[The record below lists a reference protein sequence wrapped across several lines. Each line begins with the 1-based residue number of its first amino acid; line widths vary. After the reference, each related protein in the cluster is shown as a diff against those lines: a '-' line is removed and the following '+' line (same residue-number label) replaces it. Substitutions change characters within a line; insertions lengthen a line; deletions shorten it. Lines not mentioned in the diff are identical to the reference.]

1 VDKEARVRTRWFI
14 AVLAAV
20 AAVMAAPV
28 SATASGAARD
38 ATATPIKHVVVIFDE
53 NISFDHY
60 FGTYPFAANPP
71 GEPRFHAAP
80 GTPTVNGL
88 TSALL
93 TANTNLANPF
103 RFDRSEPI
111 TCDQN
116 HDYTPEQQSMDAGL
130 MDKFVQFDGSA
141 YTPPPMGSTRPC
153 RTSDVMG
160 YYDGNTVTA
169 LWNYAQHFA
178 LEDESFGTTFGP
190 STPGAI
196 NLVSGQTHGV
206 TPANRSGDT
215 SNGTIIGDPDPRFDD
230 CSSGSTAAMH
240 GTNIGDLLNG
250 AGLTWGWFEGGFK
263 PSSHKDGKAVC
274 DTAHK
279 NIGGALITDYE
290 PHHEPFQYYRSTA
303 NPHHLPPTSTAM
315 IGRTD
320 RANHQYDV
328 SDFWAAV
335 DHGNMPAVSFLK
347 ARASQDGHADNSD
360 PLDEQ
365 HWLVS
370 TINRIERLPTWRS
383 TAIVIAWDDSDGW
396 YDHVMPPIV
405 SQSNDPGEDA
415 LTAPG
420 HCGTA
425 APGAYQDRCGY
436 GPRLPLLVVSPWARR
451 NSVDSQITDQTSIIR
466 FVEDNWSLGRI
477 GNQSFDAKAGPLD
490 GMFDFSGPPH
500 TARLILNPITG
511 EVVHH

>member
-1 VDKEARVRTRWFI
+1 MVRTRRLI
-14 AVLAAV
+14 AAISVV
-20 AAVMAAPV
+20 AAIMAAPV
-28 SATASGAARD
+28 SATASGGGAARD

-53 NISFDHY
+53 NVSFDHY
-60 FGTYPFAANPP
+60 FGTYPYATNPP
-71 GEPRFHAAP
+71 GEPSFHPAP
-80 GTPTVNGL
+80 GTPSVNGL
-88 TSALL
+88 TSTLL

-116 HDYTPEQQSMDAGL
+116 HDYTPEQQSMNSGL
-130 MDKFVQFDGSA
+130 MDKFVQFDGDA

-169 LWNYAQHFA
+169 LWNYAQHYA
-178 LEDESFGTTFGP
+178 MDDESFGTTYGP
-190 STPGAI
+190 STLGALNVI
-196 NLVSGQTHGV
+196 SGQTHGA
-206 TPANRSGDT
+206 TPANQSGDT
-215 SNGTIIGDPDPRFDD
+215 SNGTVVGDPDPAFDD
-230 CSSGSTAAMH
+230 CSSGSTVAMH
-240 GTNIGDLLNG
+240 GTNIGTLLNR
-250 AGLTWGWFEGGFK
+250 AGLTWGWFEAGFK
-263 PSSHKDGKAVC
+263 PSSRKDGKAVC
-274 DTAHK
+274 DTAHT
-279 NIGGALITDYE
+279 NVGGALITDYE

-303 NPHHLPPTSTAM
+303 NPHHLPPSSVAM

-328 SDFWAAV
+328 SDFWAAAG
-335 DHGNMPAVSFLK
+335 HGNLPAVSFLK
-347 ARASQDGHADNSD
+347 ARASQDGHPDNSD

-370 TINRIERLPTWRS
+370 TINRLERLPTWRS

-405 SQSNDPGEDA
+405 SQSNDPAEDA
-415 LTAPG
+415 LTGPG

-451 NSVDSQITDQTSIIR
+451 NSIDSQITDQTSIIR

-490 GMFDFSGPPH
+490 GMFAFNGRPH
-500 TARLILNPITG
+500 TQRLILNPITG
-511 EVVHH
+511 EVVHR